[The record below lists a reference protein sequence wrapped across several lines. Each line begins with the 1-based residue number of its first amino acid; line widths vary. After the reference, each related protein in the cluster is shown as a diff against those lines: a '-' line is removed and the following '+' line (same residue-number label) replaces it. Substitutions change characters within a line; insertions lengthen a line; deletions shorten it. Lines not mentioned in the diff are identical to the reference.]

1 MTRTTQ
7 PYLREF
13 SPFFSF
19 FLGEDFEEEIH
30 HLEIVWIPL
39 EARHFMVACDRR
51 RHQSTT
57 PRRRR
62 SRHPRAPNLHNE
74 RRRGIPTS
82 PTLHEDLVLPL
93 YATPQAREH
102 VDLSSLFIV
111 NFSART
117 CLSGPLLISLSFLG
131 FQVGSS
137 LLGILFVKPFIFV
150 NLLICMSMFRF
161 RVMGLRWALSPLSPS
176 WAL

>member
-30 HLEIVWIPL
+30 HLEIVWILL
-39 EARHFMVACDRR
+39 EARHFMVTRDPR

-62 SRHPRAPNLHNE
+62 SLKRRQ
-74 RRRGIPTS
+74 RRGIPTS
-82 PTLHEDLVLPL
+82 PTLHEDLVSPR
-93 YATPQAREH
+93 YATFQVCEH
-102 VDLSSLFIV
+102 INLSSFFIV

-117 CLSGPLLISLSFLG
+117 CLSVSSLISLSFLS
-131 FQVGSS
+131 FQLGSS
-137 LLGILFVKPFIFV
+137 LFGILFVKPFLFV

-161 RVMGLRWALSPLSPS
+161 RVVGLKSALSPLGPS